1 IRTSARTTTNAR
13 PAPAGRSPTTSANS
27 APSASRSPS
36 AASPNPDQADQA
48 APRPPD
54 HPPITGGPRAGSA
67 GAAARPAKVPFS
79 GQIYVN
85 VISGSEP
92 DLGGRVA
99 DPGDQGRDH
108 RFGVGADAPEG
119 VGGKRA
125 LELQAEV
132 DQADMRG
139 GDAADVDRSPVCV
152 EGAELAQ

>member
-79 GQIYVN
+79 GQRQGKAKSKKGNRYLA
-85 VISGSEP
+85 GL
-92 DLGGRVA
+92 LG
-99 DPGDQGRDH
+99 
-108 RFGVGADAPEG
+108 ET
-119 VGGKRA
+119 
-125 LELQAEV
+125 
-132 DQADMRG
+132 
-139 GDAADVDRSPVCV
+139 
-152 EGAELAQ
+152 